1 MIGTYAKA
9 AVALVPGAGR
19 LPFVAGGGG
28 EIPEA
33 NLQRS
38 GVEVDREHLARYAK
52 VCGFRVRDEL
62 PPTYPHIL
70 AFPLHMEL
78 MTSGSFP
85 FPAVGLVHIENRI
98 DVIRPIRAGEALD
111 VSVTPTALKDHP
123 KGRQFGVVSSVA
135 IGDEIVWSSIS
146 TFLRRGG
153 GSGGAAKASRN
164 GSGPPEASVDWKL
177 PGDLGRRYA
186 SVSGDSNPIHLHP
199 LSARLFGFP
208 RAIAHGMWTKARA
221 LAAMERDLPDRYA
234 VEVEFKRPILLPSTV
249 GFGRSGDRFAVR
261 SGDDIHLEGQLHE
274 HR

>member
-9 AVALVPGAGR
+9 AVALVPGAGK

-28 EIPEA
+28 SIPDTTLSRE
-33 NLQRS
+33 
-38 GVEVDREHLARYAK
+38 GVEIDRAHVAQYAR

-62 PPTYPHIL
+62 PATYPHML

-85 FPAVGLVHIENRI
+85 FPAVGLVHIANRI
-98 DVIRPIRAGEALD
+98 DVKRPLTASDTLD
-111 VSVTPTALKDHP
+111 VAVTPTDVEEHP
-123 KGRQFGVVSSVA
+123 KGRQFSIVSTVSVDGEVA
-135 IGDEIVWSSIS
+135 WEERS

-153 GSGGAAKASRN
+153 GSGSGGKPSRN
-164 GSGPPEASVDWKL
+164 GSAPPEAKVTWKL

-221 LAAMERDLPDRYA
+221 LAAMESDLPAAYA
-234 VEVEFKRPILLPSTV
+234 VEVEFKKPILLPSSV
-249 GFGRSGDRFAVR
+249 GFGRRGERFAVR
-261 SGDDIHLEGQLHE
+261 SGDDIHLEGQVKK
-274 HR
+274 